1 MEHYELRL
9 LADYTQPAP
18 PALQAA
24 NTWNRPT
31 PAAVGGELEADERGE
46 VVFAEIQPPVNAPG
60 LNDEDLRKVVIV
72 LDGHEVG
79 EYVSLSGIR
88 TTLMAPVKERIW
100 GAKLYSFGTPRSTN
114 PLLNTTLKYKQNV
127 TVACLAG
134 PAVAGITGASQQYRV
149 RLWGYV
155 YKASELPTA
164 FNGGV
169 MLFPTQLVD
178 HARRRTVPISK
189 DPIEINGDTWQT
201 LPGGVNQGIPKINPF
216 ARYAYNALA
225 TDGLQGDYQFRFTQ
239 ASVIDENE
247 NLYWEFDDK
256 DALLIEGLGI
266 SASFDTL
273 MPPAGAFPNLARTG
287 LRIDGDYHPKGP
299 TTRQSMFPTDALINQ
314 LNYGWLPIVLNVAA
328 PVAPLDIYVAIPKLN
343 RPYLIWNEIGYVT
356 IRDNG
361 VAVPAAPLGV
371 TVAVTG
377 IRVEMRS

>member
-361 VAVPAAPLGV
+361 VAVPADPLGV